1 MAECD
6 YERRSRV
13 SEENEFLRFRFN
25 CNHLIMLKY
34 CSVIHSYTQIVVFL
48 FRSNK
53 CNQIWWFEIYN
64 SNSESIS
71 EMRQGMR
78 IKMDLW
84 GSNWWLGQGFVGT
97 CYDDQKLKIESTV
110 GMERRWSYLTS
121 TIASQSQIYV
131 MEHYHEVVEH
141 AILSC
146 VQNTLQNDMH
156 PQ

>member
-1 MAECD
+1 MND
-6 YERRSRV
+6 GR
-13 SEENEFLRFRFN
+13 EFQRKMKFWDSGIN

-34 CSVIHSYTQIVVFL
+34 CSVVPTPKLVFL

-64 SNSESIS
+64 SISESIS
-71 EMRQGMR
+71 EMRHGML

-84 GSNWWLGQGFVGT
+84 GSNWWLSQGIVGT
-97 CYDDQKLKIESTV
+97 CYDDQRLRMERTV

-131 MEHYHEVVEH
+131 MEHYHRVVEP
-141 AILSC
+141 ATLSC
-146 VQNTLQNDMH
+146 FQNTLQNEMH